1 MRARPGPNLTAI
13 TMPLP
18 HTLQGIEMQPELA
31 NIFQGKVLS
40 GEWGAALELLPQL
53 ISNPES
59 LRAARFLILKQK
71 YIEALEAQDLKAA
84 LK

>member
-1 MRARPGPNLTAI
+1 MRARPRPYLTAI
-13 TMPLP
+13 TMQLQRSP
-18 HTLQGIEMQPELA
+18 QGIDMQPELA

-40 GEWGAALELLPQL
+40 GEWGAAMELLPQL

-71 YIEALEAQDLKAA
+71 YIEALEAQDLQAA